1 MAEIKTKRLSTA
13 EIIEEPGEN
22 TYILLEEDGAVKRI
36 AGENLKTS
44 GNGGGYIYP
53 LYVDY
58 DLDTANFDTIENM
71 PSVDE
76 IKDLIYDGYRFVLFV
91 RLFGTID
98 DVEEGHIGKNPY
110 SSANIISINLKSKDK
125 TAGKKYLAT

>member
-1 MAEIKTKRLSTA
+1 MAELKTKRLSTA

-53 LYVDY
+53 LYV
-58 DLDTANFDTIENM
+58 NFDHDTGEFSTIENM
-71 PSVDE
+71 PTE
-76 IKDLIYDGYRFVLFV
+76 EEMKELLYNGYRFVLAV
-91 RLFGTID
+91 RFFRT
-98 DVEEGHIGKNPY
+98 EEGGGK
-110 SSANIISINLKSKDK
+110 
-125 TAGKKYLAT
+125 

>member
-1 MAEIKTKRLSTA
+1 MAELKTKRLSTA

-53 LYVDY
+53 LYVDL
-58 DLDTANFDTIENM
+58 DLDTGNFSTIENM
-71 PSVDE
+71 PTE
-76 IKDLIYDGYRFVLFV
+76 EEMKELIYNGYRFVLAV
-91 RLFGTID
+91 RQFGTINSD
-98 DVEEGHIGKNPY
+98 GGDEN
-110 SSANIISINLKSKDK
+110 A
-125 TAGKKYLAT
+125 